1 MFYEVMW
8 LGRFGKTLNRRDMF
22 LVRRKLPNYIYIY
35 IKVLPVHASET
46 RSCRQVCTVLSLSTY
61 SVGSSYIYIYIYMFS
76 LRHRTGS
83 QITTLYIYIYYLFCV
98 PYVHTELFHICF
110 QCTYRFVIY
119 VFFVAFHA
127 RTVLFRA

>member
-46 RSCRQVCTVLSLSTY
+46 RSCRQVCTVSLSLSLY
-61 SVGSSYIYIYIYMFS
+61 IWCRIQLYIYVVV
-76 LRHRTGS
+76 TS
-83 QITTLYIYIYYLFCV
+83 QNRITNNNIIYIYYLFCV
-98 PYVHTELFHICF
+98 PYVHTELFHVCF

-119 VFFVAFHA
+119 AFFVAFHA